1 MRLWGWGLAPCWG
14 LGPPRRGG
22 CQRMRHGAGS
32 GFNAPEQSSS
42 SSLADTSTTST
53 PPCLSPSLNAVS
65 AISSKLNEVHTEKKL
80 NFSNR
85 DSLCKSREL
94 PRPTALYPPFALS
107 LSWHLYRQGSRRAGW
122 STEAREW
129 EYFDGKCYYFSIDRM
144 SWYKAKTQC
153 EEMHSRLAI
162 INSFTKQNF
171 VMFRTRNERFW
182 IGLTDGNSE
191 GEWEWIDGT
200 DYKST
205 FWKEGEPNNSGNNED
220 CAHVWT
226 SGQWNDVYCTFECY
240 YLCEKPVP
248 H

>member
-1 MRLWGWGLAPCWG
+1 
-14 LGPPRRGG
+14 
-22 CQRMRHGAGS
+22 
-32 GFNAPEQSSS
+32 SSS

-53 PPCLSPSLNAVS
+53 PPCLSPSLNTVS
-65 AISSKLNEVHTEKKL
+65 AISSKLNEVHTEKKQ

-85 DSLCKSREL
+85 DSLCKSHVL
-94 PRPTALYPPFALS
+94 PRPTALYPLCAFPKLAPAQTGPQEGWVVQQGLLS
-107 LSWHLYRQGSRRAGW
+107 CLLTSFFPLEIKIH
-122 STEAREW
+122 W

-162 INSFTKQNF
+162 INSFAKQNF

-220 CAHVWT
+220 CAHIWT

-248 H
+248 N

>member
-1 MRLWGWGLAPCWG
+1 MRSFLTIYLLLA
-14 LGPPRRGG
+14 
-22 CQRMRHGAGS
+22 
-32 GFNAPEQSSS
+32 
-42 SSLADTSTTST
+42 
-53 PPCLSPSLNAVS
+53 LSFLLMITLFAVS
-65 AISSKLNEVHTEKKL
+65 L
-80 NFSNR
+80 
-85 DSLCKSREL
+85 SRGTKA
-94 PRPTALYPPFALS
+94 PLS
-107 LSWHLYRQGSRRAGW
+107 GW
-122 STEAREW
+122 SFHVNSLFPCGPEAREW

-162 INSFTKQNF
+162 INSFAKQNF

-200 DYKST
+200 DYKSTFT

-248 H
+248 N